1 MVNMA
6 ILTEL
11 EKKELKDL
19 VDSEDLRNDNRRI
32 VSQRHDLFHV
42 DGEVIVDNL
51 IEFLTMYNEFINHE
65 TPPFRKMIDKIMKL

>member
-1 MVNMA
+1 MG

-19 VDSEDLRNDNRRI
+19 VNSDELRKDNQRM

-65 TPPFRKMIDKIMKL
+65 TPPFKKIIDNIMKL